1 MYILACSCRYID
13 KEVEQDR
20 SRVRIEQV
28 LAPSMQLSGR
38 GSQEQ
43 RSIGASFAP
52 LQAMTNDG
60 KSSWP
65 CNSGF
70 SGPWASSWP
79 CNGGFGGPWTSS
91 WLWNGGFGSSW
102 TSSWLGFGGKA
113 GRAREKT
120 KNKPERACLA
130 DKETSALAAG
140 STCCS
145 ELRQW

>member
-1 MYILACSCRYID
+1 MYTCIIYIYILACSCRYID

-79 CNGGFGGPWTSS
+79 CNSGFGGPWTSS

-113 GRAREKT
+113 GRVGRKGR
-120 KNKPERACLA
+120 PGGQGQPYFG
-130 DKETSALAAG
+130 AG
-140 STCCS
+140 
-145 ELRQW
+145 QAI